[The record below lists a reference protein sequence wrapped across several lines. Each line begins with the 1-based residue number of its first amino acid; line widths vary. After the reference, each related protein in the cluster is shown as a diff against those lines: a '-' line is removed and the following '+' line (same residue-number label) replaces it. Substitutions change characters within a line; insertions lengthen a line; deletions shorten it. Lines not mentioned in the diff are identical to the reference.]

1 VPQVQTNC
9 LLCESA
15 GCATSRSA
23 RRSSGS
29 ARLLSVSNVF
39 DSSYAHSRNVHLYQR
54 FFHRT
59 LPSPVAFDDGRWR
72 NFGTF
77 SVTSPA
83 FVRKPP
89 VGTRPRLTAASKRRA
104 RDCRVHHRPREIERT
119 SVEIT
124 PEAPDVRHA
133 DVPGSIVSCFGCNG
147 PAYSSHS
154 RRSTPDSGR
163 FQRKVVVVTAE
174 RFPAQ
179 FPPYMPWLPPQYCQ
193 TIWP

>member
-9 LLCESA
+9 LLCESV

-147 PAYSSHS
+147 LRTARIAGAV
-154 RRSTPDSGR
+154 RRIQGG
-163 FQRKVVVVTAE
+163 FKE
-174 RFPAQ
+174 RL
-179 FPPYMPWLPPQYCQ
+179 W
-193 TIWP
+193 W